1 MLPSWRTTSA
11 VLQCVLRPTKPYTT
25 CTPARSRALAQEMF
39 ACSSNRALISTSA
52 TTCLPAAAAEIS
64 ASTIGE
70 SPDVRYRVCL
80 MASTC
85 GSAAACSMKRCT
97 VVANDS

>member
-1 MLPSWRTTSA
+1 ML
-11 VLQCVLRPTKPYTT
+11 
-25 CTPARSRALAQEMF
+25 

-52 TTCLPAAAAEIS
+52 TTCLPASAASMS
-64 ASTIGE
+64 ALTIGE

-80 MASTC
+80 IASTF

-97 VVANDS
+97 VVENES